1 MSVRMPPLSDLP
13 PKLLALL
20 APPGPMLSIG
30 DLSLISIT
38 REHFLAD
45 PGWLQPTISQH
56 FNVPLKVWTKPFAS
70 DIEENAN
77 PAAEHPNPV
86 YDLLFTTFDTSSPNF
101 GKRDTAYDAV
111 HNAVIIVRTNCPI
124 IDMPAEQDPVGI
136 MLAYLQRKVKEVSQ
150 VLAIAHKGPEDKLRA
165 YQALA
170 QQQFTAEA
178 MVKEFVVKRE
188 QFIKAGI
195 TRFET
200 TPNTFLEEDSI
211 LQHEDHIGIFAAR
224 KRYGIEG
231 PPGPRSCEA
240 PRCAALSPYLLPI
253 SYGIGA
259 TDFWHCGQICMED
272 ALKELKRKCGHV
284 ECGHSVKNE
293 ELDAEGEK
301 HVQDGQEGQAKKG
314 DKEDI
319 E

>member
-20 APPGPMLSIG
+20 APSGPTLSI
-30 DLSLISIT
+30 DELSLISLS
-38 REHFLAD
+38 REHFLTD
-45 PGWLQPTISQH
+45 PGWLESPVSKQ
-56 FNVPLKVWTKPFAS
+56 FNLPLRVWTEPFAI
-70 DIEENAN
+70 DQEENAN
-77 PAAEHPNPV
+77 PAGEHPNPV

-101 GKRDTAYDAV
+101 GKRDSAYGAV
-111 HNAVIIVRTNCPI
+111 NNAVIIVRTNCPV
-124 IDMPAEQDPVGI
+124 IDIPAEQDPVGS

-150 VLAIAHKGPEDKLRA
+150 VLAIARKGPEDKLRA

-178 MVKEFVVKRE
+178 M
-188 QFIKAGI
+188 A
-195 TRFET
+195 FET
-200 TPNTFLEEDSI
+200 TPKAFLDEDSI
-211 LQHEDHIGIFAAR
+211 AQHEDHIAIFAAR

-231 PPGPRSCEA
+231 PPGLRSCEA

-253 SYGIGA
+253 SCGIGA
-259 TDFWHCGQICMED
+259 TDFWHCGQICMEE
-272 ALKELKRKCGHV
+272 AMKELKSKCGHV
-284 ECGHSVKNE
+284 ECGHTMKKEEQDADGKN
-293 ELDAEGEK
+293 

-314 DKEDI
+314 DKEEI